1 MYNLLILLLPLSI
14 CASQLST
21 APNVL
26 VFIADDLGIGDLSCF
41 GNTSLISKS
50 IDR

>member
-1 MYNLLILLLPLSI
+1 MLFPFLFFLPLSTL
-14 CASQLST
+14 ASKV
-21 APNVL
+21 PNVV

-41 GNTSLISKS
+41 GNTTLISKN

>member
-1 MYNLLILLLPLSI
+1 MYYILLLLLPVTI
-14 CASQLST
+14 CSSNLAK

-41 GNTSLISKS
+41 GNTTLITKN